1 MIPGINNQRTV
12 TNKDLSLLQKKAAG
26 LRNTDIA
33 RELGVRPEIGRRRLT
48 WIRRVLGQRLGIE
61 IDMPE
66 LFPFE
71 ADEIE

>member
-33 RELGVRPEIGRRRLT
+33 RELGVRPELVRRRLT

-71 ADEIE
+71 ADETE

>member
-33 RELGVRPEIGRRRLT
+33 RELGVRPELVRRRLT